1 MSKHP
6 VFTEWIEEQIDIIQM
21 WVEKKGD
28 TLPET
33 AAYLVYAL
41 EDLQVAHKNALEEK

>member
-1 MSKHP
+1 MTRHP
-6 VFTEWIEEQIDIIQM
+6 VFTELIEEQSDIIQM
-21 WVEKKGD
+21 WIQKKGD

-33 AAYLVYAL
+33 AAYLTYAL